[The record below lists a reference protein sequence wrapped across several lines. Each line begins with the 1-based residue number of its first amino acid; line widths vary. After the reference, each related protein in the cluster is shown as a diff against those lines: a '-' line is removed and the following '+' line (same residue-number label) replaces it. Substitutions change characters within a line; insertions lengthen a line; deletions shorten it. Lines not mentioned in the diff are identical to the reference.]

1 MLICYMNDDKK
12 IIGLKQINVKG
23 VQVCL
28 KKIITFF
35 FYNNKEVTVGK
46 KMLTLD
52 SGLWPQ
58 KLNVL
63 TLIKTRFAR
72 KNYV

>member
-1 MLICYMNDDKK
+1 
-12 IIGLKQINVKG
+12 
-23 VQVCL
+23 
-28 KKIITFF
+28 
-35 FYNNKEVTVGK
+35 
-46 KMLTLD
+46 MLTLD

-72 KNYV
+72 KNYVWRFFWVKKNPSSCVMEGIRWRCYNK